1 MPSPRAR
8 ARLALLAAT
17 LTWGTSFVVVQKALV
32 QLPVFHLLACRFLLA
47 TLLLLPLARGGP
59 GSWSREIR
67 RDGAAIGLLLFA
79 GFTLQTYG
87 LLWTTPSRSAFL
99 TGLSVVLVPIVG
111 LAFGRRLRPW
121 PTAGSIC
128 AALGLYMLYRPSG
141 NAGDAST
148 TAAAVPF
155 GLGDALTL
163 ACAVVFAVWVLV
175 VERVVRRHP
184 VRELAVLQFGVVSLL
199 SLPSFLF
206 DVPTAEE
213 FSGFALVAI
222 LVMGVLA
229 TAGAFLCQLYAQQH
243 LTAVETGVILTLEP
257 VVAAAFSVLL
267 GVESWTASLTWG
279 GALVLAAMLLSELGG
294 GGEDPEP
301 VAAVPR
307 S

>member
-1 MPSPRAR
+1 MLSSRAR
-8 ARLALLAAT
+8 ARLALLFAT
-17 LTWGTSFVVVQKALV
+17 LIWGTSFVVVQKALAE
-32 QLPVFHLLACRFLLA
+32 LPVFHLLACRFLLA

-67 RDGAAIGLLLFA
+67 RDGATIGVLLFA

-121 PTAGSIC
+121 PAAGSLC
-128 AALGLYMLYRPSG
+128 AALGLYMLYRPS
-141 NAGDAST
+141 AGD
-148 TAAAVPF
+148 AAVPF

-163 ACAVVFAVWVLV
+163 ACAVVFAVWVLF

-184 VRELAVLQFGVVSLL
+184 VRELAVLQFGVVTLL

-206 DVPTAEE
+206 VPPTADE
-213 FSGFALVAI
+213 FSGFSIGAI
-222 LVMGVLA
+222 LIMGILA

-267 GVESWTASLTWG
+267 GIESWTASLTYG

-294 GGEDPEP
+294 SGQDPEP

>member
-1 MPSPRAR
+1 MSPRAR
-8 ARLALLAAT
+8 ARLALLGAT
-17 LTWGTSFVVVQKALV
+17 LIWGTSFVVVQKALV
-32 QLPVFHLLACRFLLA
+32 ALPVFHLLACRFLLA
-47 TLLLLPLARGGP
+47 TLLLLPLARRGL
-59 GSWSREIR
+59 GSWSRELR
-67 RDGAAIGLLLFA
+67 RDGILIGLLLFT

-121 PTAGSIC
+121 PAAGSLC
-128 AALGLYMLYRPSG
+128 AALGLYVLYLPSG
-141 NAGDAST
+141 KEE
-148 TAAAVPF
+148 AVPF

-163 ACAVVFAVWVLV
+163 ACAVVFAVWVLF

-184 VRELAVLQFGVVSLL
+184 VRDLAVLQFGVVTAL

-206 DVPTAEE
+206 QPPAAEE
-213 FSGFALVAI
+213 FSGFSIGAI
-222 LVMGVLA
+222 LIMGVLA

-267 GVESWTASLTWG
+267 GVEGWTSALTFG

-294 GGEDPEP
+294 SGEDPEP

>member
-1 MPSPRAR
+1 MLSSRAR

-17 LTWGTSFVVVQKALV
+17 LIWGTSFVVVQKALV
-32 QLPVFHLLACRFLLA
+32 DLPVFHLLACRFLLA
-47 TLLLLPLARGGP
+47 TLLLLPLVRRGP
-59 GSWSREIR
+59 GSWSPEIR
-67 RDGAAIGLLLFA
+67 RDGAIIGVLLFA

-121 PTAGSIC
+121 PAAGSLC
-128 AALGLYMLYRPSG
+128 AALGLYVLYRPSG
-141 NAGDAST
+141 END
-148 TAAAVPF
+148 AVPF

-163 ACAVVFAVWVLV
+163 ACAVVFAVWVLA
-175 VERVVRRHP
+175 VERVVRRHS
-184 VRELAVLQFGVVSLL
+184 VRELAVLQFGVVTAL

-206 DVPTAEE
+206 DVPTADE
-213 FSGFALVAI
+213 FSSFAIGAI

-229 TAGAFLCQLYAQQH
+229 TAGAFLCQLYAQRH

-267 GVESWTASLTWG
+267 GVEGWTSSLTYG
-279 GALVLAAMLLSELGG
+279 GTLVLAAMLLSELGG
-294 GGEDPEP
+294 SGKDPEP